1 MIQPMEWRRKVI
13 MGRKSYSQ
21 SQVVLWT
28 EVFEVMRAT
37 EGFDEPHI
45 SLFRSFVGHCLR
57 LVMSEVWFSS

>member
-1 MIQPMEWRRKVI
+1 
-13 MGRKSYSQ
+13 MGPKSYSQ